1 VTSGPS
7 TRAAPP
13 RARLGVSA
21 PLSGRGTVLGREMA
35 QAARLAVEEANAAG
49 GLPGGTVELIE
60 RDDRGEEEAGLAV
73 ARTFADD
80 PSVLAVIGPY
90 NSNVALAAAP
100 VYRDA
105 RLALVGPIVSN
116 PALTESGWDTVFRFT
131 NRDDETAAAIAG
143 HLVRA
148 LGKRRAVLVAVA
160 TTYGRSMTDR
170 FAEAFARAGG
180 AALSRHEVAEGE
192 TGFDA
197 LAESLPKEMDVL
209 FYGGTYEGAPLLAAL
224 RRRGRP
230 QLFAAGDGCWDRPN
244 FLEPAGR
251 AAEEGE
257 GVLVLSACPEPGV
270 VPGAREMIGRYERRF
285 GPVVNYAVN
294 AYDAAALTLAAL
306 RAAATGQT
314 VPDRGAVLEAL
325 RRAEHRGIA
334 YPEPARWDGRGDN
347 RAAVTA
353 LHVVRNGR
361 FVQVAMVPGNGGR
374 E

>member
-1 VTSGPS
+1 
-7 TRAAPP
+7 
-13 RARLGVSA
+13 
-21 PLSGRGTVLGREMA
+21 MA
-35 QAARLAVEEANAAG
+35 QAVRLAVEEANAAG
-49 GLPGGTVELIE
+49 GLPSGAVELIE
-60 RDDRGEEEAGLAV
+60 RDDHGEEEAGLAA
-73 ARTFADD
+73 ARGFAAD

-105 RLALVGPIVSN
+105 RLALAGPIVSN
-116 PALTESGWDTVFRFT
+116 PALTDSGWNTVFRFT

-148 LGKRRAVLVAVA
+148 LGKRRAVLVATA
-160 TTYGRSMTDR
+160 TTYGRSMTGR

-180 AALSRHEVAEGE
+180 AVLSRHEVAEGE

-197 LAESLPKEMDVL
+197 LVKALPRETDVL

-224 RRRGRP
+224 RRHGRP

-244 FLEPAGR
+244 FLDPAAGV
-251 AAEEGE
+251 AEEGE

-270 VPGAREMIGRYERRF
+270 VPGAREMIARYERRF
-285 GPVVNYAVN
+285 GPVLNYAVN

-306 RAAATGQT
+306 RAAAGQA
-314 VPDRGAVLEAL
+314 VPDRAAVLEAL

-334 YPEPARWDGRGDN
+334 TPEPVRWDGRGDN

-353 LHVVRNGR
+353 LHIVRGGR
-361 FVQVAMVPGNGGR
+361 FVQVAMVPRTGAVLDDKGDA